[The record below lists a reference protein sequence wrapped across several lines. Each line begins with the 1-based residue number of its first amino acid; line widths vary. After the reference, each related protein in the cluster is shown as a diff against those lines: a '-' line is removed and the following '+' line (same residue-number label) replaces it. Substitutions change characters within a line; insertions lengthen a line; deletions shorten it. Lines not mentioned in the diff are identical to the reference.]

1 MRGAEKIILYPN
13 PAFSQLHILGFQNQ
27 ETIEIYNLTGERVLK
42 RISFGIDDLINVSG
56 FPPGIYC
63 VVIGGRFFQRVIKI

>member
-1 MRGAEKIILYPN
+1 MSYADKIILYPN

-42 RISFGIDDLINVSG
+42 RISFGIDDIIDVSG

-63 VVIGGRFFQRVIKI
+63 IVIGGRLFQRVVKI